1 MQTNDI
7 GKFVQS
13 AAKLPGRATSAP
25 SGLSRG
31 QPIQHPVKRLKQAPS
46 AANGNPTGADP
57 QAAIA
62 ALEARV
68 DELQAQLELLM
79 GSVRV
84 DPSGSVTIST
94 GGRVDIQAGVIGLS
108 ASLVNVDSGVVNCSG
123 VVKCDSIIANTVVG
137 SSYTPGAG
145 NIW

>member
-1 MQTNDI
+1 MQKNDI
-7 GKFVQS
+7 GHFVQS
-13 AAKLPGRATSAP
+13 AAKLPGRATNAP

-31 QPIQHPVKRLKQAPS
+31 QPMQHPVKQPQKTPTIVQGSPS
-46 AANGNPTGADP
+46 GTDP
-57 QAAIA
+57 DAAIA
-62 ALEARV
+62 ALESRV
-68 DELQAQLELLM
+68 DALQAQLDLLM

-108 ASLVNVDSGVVNCSG
+108 ASLVTMDSGVVNCSG
-123 VVKCDSIIANTVVG
+123 VVKCESVIANAVVA